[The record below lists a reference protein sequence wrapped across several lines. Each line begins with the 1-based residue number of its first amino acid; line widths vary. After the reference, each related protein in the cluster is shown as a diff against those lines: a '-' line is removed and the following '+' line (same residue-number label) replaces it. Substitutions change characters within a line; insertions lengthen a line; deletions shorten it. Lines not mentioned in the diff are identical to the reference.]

1 MDQDRMTN
9 TANHMAGHVREAVG
23 EFADETK
30 VQAQEAGRRASV
42 AVRDATAAVSSVVQR
57 QPLIAL
63 LAAGLVGGL
72 LTLMLGRR

>member
-9 TANHMAGHVREAVG
+9 TANHMAGQVREAVG